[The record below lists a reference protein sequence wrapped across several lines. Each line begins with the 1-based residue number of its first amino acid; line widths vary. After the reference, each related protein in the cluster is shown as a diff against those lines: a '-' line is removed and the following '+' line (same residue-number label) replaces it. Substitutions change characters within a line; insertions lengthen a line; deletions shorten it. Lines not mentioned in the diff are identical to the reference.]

1 MRLLRNSLS
10 NFGAAL
16 LPAAA
21 TLVTL
26 PFIVAALGIE
36 SYGIL
41 TMVMAISGYFAIVDI
56 NVTAGSVKYVA
67 EFHAKGDID
76 RTSAVISFGSIFYF
90 FFGIAGAL
98 VIAIAAPWL
107 VATLFTLADDQ
118 FIVGV
123 NALQLAA
130 IGFFFGQVQMYLNS
144 VVQALHRY
152 DVTGAYEAFFGTLI
166 PIATLLLLLSGFNL
180 LDVIT
185 LRIIISATHGMAL
198 MFAIRKLLPQF
209 SFRRPERTLSS
220 KLWSFSGYSF
230 LSRLASVTHQQADKL
245 IIGSILG
252 MGALTYYSVA
262 SQIVGRIVSFSFR
275 LSNVVYPAASAMEAR
290 GESAKLEAMY
300 FSSSRYIA
308 YINGCAVLLLCV
320 FGRELLHYWMGAEFA
335 VLGYPVLLCVAVALF
350 FDSLTT
356 IPSLVNDAFGKPR
369 NTGLFAVVRAFIA
382 TFLVWLFARL
392 SGDIGTAALG
402 HAVAGISV
410 GIGFIFFIHAGAL
423 PWSFNKIARF
433 AYLRPALVFFLVAL
447 AFELLRGESI
457 FSLQKTT
464 AYATAASALLIISGW
479 FFIVLP
485 EHRNVLLK
493 LLSDR
498 RSGANR

>member
-21 TLVTL
+21 TLLTL
-26 PFIVAALGIE
+26 PFIVASLGVE
-36 SYGIL
+36 DYGIL

-67 EFHAKGDID
+67 EYHAKGDLD
-76 RTSAVISFGSIFYF
+76 RTSAVISFGSVFYVV
-90 FFGIAGAL
+90 FGAIGAL
-98 VIAIAAPWL
+98 VIATTAPWL
-107 VATLFTLADDQ
+107 VHVLFNFADDR
-118 FIVGV
+118 FIMAV
-123 NALQLAA
+123 NALRLAA
-130 IGFFFGQVQMYLNS
+130 LGFFFGQVQMYLNS

-152 DVTGAYEAFFGTLI
+152 DITGAYEAIFGTLV
-166 PIATLLLLLSGFNL
+166 PLATLLLLSTGSNL
-180 LDVIT
+180 LAIIT
-185 LRIIISATHGMAL
+185 LRVAVSAIHGIAL
-198 MFAIRKLLPQF
+198 VFAVRKLLPYF
-209 SFRRPERTLSS
+209 SFRRPESTLST

-275 LSNVVYPAASAMEAR
+275 LSNAIYPAASAMEAR
-290 GESAKLEAMY
+290 GESEQLAAMY

-335 VLGYPVLLCVAVALF
+335 LLGYPVLVCVAVALF

-356 IPSLVNDAFGKPR
+356 IPSLVNDAFEKPQ
-369 NTGLFAVVRAFIA
+369 NTGFFAVIRAIIA
-382 TFLVWLFARL
+382 TLLLWLFASQ
-392 SGDIGTAALG
+392 SGDIGIAALG
-402 HAVAGISV
+402 HAFAGIGV
-410 GIGFIFFIHAGAL
+410 GIGFLFFIHAGAL
-423 PWSFNKIARF
+423 PWPLGKVARF
-433 AYLRPALVFFLVAL
+433 AYLRPALVFVSVVVAL
-447 AFELLRGESI
+447 ELLRGESVL
-457 FSLQKTT
+457 SLQRAV
-464 AYATAASALLIISGW
+464 AYATLVSASLIASGW
-479 FFIVLP
+479 LLIVLP
-485 EHRNVLLK
+485 NHRNALLTILNIHRNDMNK
-493 LLSDR
+493 
-498 RSGANR
+498 